1 MRKAQAKKLP
11 LAPDPRYNDKLVTRF
26 VNNIMW
32 EGKKSVAFDIF
43 YNAMDRVGKTTGEDG
58 YEIWRKALANV
69 TPAVEVRSRRIGG
82 ATFQIPSE
90 VRQDR
95 KISLSIKW
103 LIRYS
108 RERNGRS
115 MADKLANEIIAASK
129 GEGAAFKKKEDTH
142 RMAEA
147 NKAFAHFKVQGLR
160 TCAAIV
166 SAPAAIFGSF

>member
-1 MRKAQAKKLP
+1 MRKSQAKKLP

-32 EGKKSVAFDIF
+32 EGKKSIAYNIF
-43 YNAMDRVGKTTGEDG
+43 YDALDKVAKTTSEDG
-58 YEIWRKALANV
+58 YEIWKRALQNV

-82 ATFQIPSE
+82 ATFQIPAE

-103 LIRYS
+103 LVRYS
-108 RERNGRS
+108 RDRNGRS
-115 MADKLANEIIAASK
+115 MADKLAAEIVAASK

-147 NKAFAHFKVQGLR
+147 NKAFAHFRV
-160 TCAAIV
+160 
-166 SAPAAIFGSF
+166 

>member
-11 LAPDPRYNDKLVTRF
+11 LAPDPKFNDKLVTRF
-26 VNNIMW
+26 VNNLMW
-32 EGKKSVAFDIF
+32 EGKKSGAYNIF
-43 YNAMDRVGKTTGEDG
+43 YDAIERVSKISGENG
-58 YEIWRKALANV
+58 YDIWKKALTNV

-82 ATFQIPSE
+82 ATFQIPAE
-90 VRQDR
+90 VRADR

-115 MADKLANEIIAASK
+115 MSEKLANEIVAAAK

-142 RMAEA
+142 RMADA
-147 NKAFAHFKVQGLR
+147 NKAFAHFR
-160 TCAAIV
+160 I
-166 SAPAAIFGSF
+166 

>member
-11 LAPDPRYNDKLVTRF
+11 LAPDPKFNDRLVTRF
-26 VNNIMW
+26 VNTMMW
-32 EGKKSVAFDIF
+32 DGKKTVAFNIF
-43 YNAMDRVGKTTGEDG
+43 YTAIDKVAAATGEDG
-58 YEIWRKALANV
+58 YEVWKKALQNV

-90 VRQDR
+90 VRADR
-95 KISLSIKW
+95 KISLSMKW

-108 RERNGRS
+108 RDRNGKT
-115 MADKLANEIIAASK
+115 MADKLSNEIIAASK

-147 NKAFAHFKVQGLR
+147 NKAFSHFR
-160 TCAAIV
+160 I
-166 SAPAAIFGSF
+166 

>member
-1 MRKAQAKKLP
+1 MRKSQAKKLP
-11 LAPDPRYNDKLVTRF
+11 LAPDPRFNDKLVTRF

-43 YNAMDRVGKTTGEDG
+43 YNALEKVSKQTGEEG
-58 YEIWRKALANV
+58 YEIWKRALSNV

-90 VRQDR
+90 VRPDR
-95 KISLSIKW
+95 KVSLSIKW

-115 MADKLANEIIAASK
+115 MADKLANEIVAAAK
-129 GEGAAFKKKEDTH
+129 GEGAAYKKKEDTH

-147 NKAFAHFKVQGLR
+147 NKAFAHFKV
-160 TCAAIV
+160 
-166 SAPAAIFGSF
+166 